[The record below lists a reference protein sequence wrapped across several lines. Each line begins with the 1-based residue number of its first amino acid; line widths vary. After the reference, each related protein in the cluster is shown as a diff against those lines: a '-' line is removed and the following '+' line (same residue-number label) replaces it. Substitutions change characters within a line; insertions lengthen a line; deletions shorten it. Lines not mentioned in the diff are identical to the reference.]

1 MEYGSYFT
9 GAIGCVTHVYTTD
22 VKSY

>member
-9 GAIGCVTHVYTTD
+9 GAIGCVTHFYTTD